1 MKVTVVYGPPMS
13 GKTTYVNERM
23 TDNDMV
29 YDYDALIQA
38 MTNSNYQAFNKNAH
52 DMVMNT
58 RKSMIE
64 YSKQKMSGTMY
75 IITTYMS
82 GSIMKELEGINNV
95 DYHMMTTAYEVCMQ
109 RVEQSDRPDKQDVID
124 VVKSWFNKHRKDLN
138 LFQDDY
144 SIKAN
149 RLKFYRT
156 KAWRMKRKE
165 ILERDGY
172 ECVHCKASGQFTIY
186 EQREDGKKLLEIDH
200 IKELETHPH
209 LKLDNNNLQ
218 TLCVDCHNKK
228 HNRFQSKKNE
238 WYMNDERW

>member
-1 MKVTVVYGPPMS
+1 MK
-13 GKTTYVNERM
+13 
-23 TDNDMV
+23 
-29 YDYDALIQA
+29 
-38 MTNSNYQAFNKNAH
+38 
-52 DMVMNT
+52 
-58 RKSMIE
+58 
-64 YSKQKMSGTMY
+64 
-75 IITTYMS
+75 
-82 GSIMKELEGINNV
+82 
-95 DYHMMTTAYEVCMQ
+95 
-109 RVEQSDRPDKQDVID
+109 
-124 VVKSWFNKHRKDLN
+124 
-138 LFQDDY
+138 LFEDDY

-172 ECVHCKASGQFTIY
+172 ECVHCKANGQFTIY

-218 TLCVDCHNKK
+218 TLCIDCHNKK
-228 HNRFQSKKNE
+228 HNRFQTKKNV

>member
-1 MKVTVVYGPPMS
+1 MK
-13 GKTTYVNERM
+13 
-23 TDNDMV
+23 
-29 YDYDALIQA
+29 
-38 MTNSNYQAFNKNAH
+38 
-52 DMVMNT
+52 
-58 RKSMIE
+58 
-64 YSKQKMSGTMY
+64 
-75 IITTYMS
+75 
-82 GSIMKELEGINNV
+82 
-95 DYHMMTTAYEVCMQ
+95 
-109 RVEQSDRPDKQDVID
+109 
-124 VVKSWFNKHRKDLN
+124 
-138 LFQDDY
+138 LFEDDY
-144 SIKAN
+144 TIKAN

-172 ECVHCKASGQFTIY
+172 ECVHCKANGLFTIY